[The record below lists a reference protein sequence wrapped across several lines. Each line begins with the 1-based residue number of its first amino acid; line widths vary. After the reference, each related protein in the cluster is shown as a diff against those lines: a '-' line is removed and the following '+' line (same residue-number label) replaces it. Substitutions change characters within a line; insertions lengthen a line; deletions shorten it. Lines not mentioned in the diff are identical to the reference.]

1 MSRIASHLADLQLQI
16 VKTCAKR
23 RIFKHNVQLIA
34 VSKRHSA
41 ESIKEAF
48 NAGQRDFGENQV
60 QEALDKISELSD
72 LDINWHMIG
81 AIQSRKCKDIAQH
94 FDWVQSVDRLK
105 VANKLNEHR
114 AENQTPLNV
123 LIQVNLFGEDQ
134 KAGVNATD
142 CKQLAEAIM
151 QLPNLRLRGLM
162 AIPPKQTDPQVQ
174 FQQFEQIHQ
183 LFQELENLY
192 PQIDTLSMGMSGD
205 FEQAILAG
213 STMIRLGT
221 AIFGERN

>member
-1 MSRIASHLADLQLQI
+1 
-16 VKTCAKR
+16 
-23 RIFKHNVQLIA
+23 
-34 VSKRHSA
+34 
-41 ESIKEAF
+41 
-48 NAGQRDFGENQV
+48 
-60 QEALDKISELSD
+60 
-72 LDINWHMIG
+72 
-81 AIQSRKCKDIAQH
+81 
-94 FDWVQSVDRLK
+94 
-105 VANKLNEHR
+105 
-114 AENQTPLNV
+114 
-123 LIQVNLFGEDQ
+123 
-134 KAGVNATD
+134 
-142 CKQLAEAIM
+142 M